1 MLKPNSI
8 YQGDCLDLMKH
19 IPDGSVDLILTDPP
33 YCVGASSSGVKSS
46 LADFSLI
53 KPFFDQ
59 VFAESQRVLID
70 GGHCYFFT
78 DWRTYP
84 LLYPIMQK
92 ILTVR
97 NLIVWDYE
105 WIKAGNFYRY
115 TYELI
120 IFATKGKAERTFSA
134 TESDVWRMKPINF
147 TNPNKLHKS
156 EKPVALLEKIIKNS
170 SAEGGVVL
178 DCFAGSGST
187 AVACVNTGRQFIG
200 FELDEHYFDV
210 ACDRIQ
216 QAQEKL
222 YGEDI

>member
-1 MLKPNSI
+1 MLKFNSM
-8 YQGDCLDLMKH
+8 YQGDCLELLKH
-19 IPDGSVDLILTDPP
+19 IPDASIDLICTYPP

-53 KPFFDQ
+53 KPFFSE
-59 VFAESQRVLID
+59 VFHNWQRVLKD
-70 GGHCYFFT
+70 GGYCYCFT

-84 LLYPIMQK
+84 LLYPMIQK
-92 ILTVR
+92 YLTVR

-120 IFATKGKAERTFSA
+120 IFATKGKAERTFPAS
-134 TESDVWRMKPINF
+134 ESDVWRMKPINY
-147 TNPNKLHKS
+147 TNPNKFHKS
-156 EKPVALLEKIIKNS
+156 EKPVALLERIITNS
-170 SAEGGVVL
+170 TTEGGVVL

-216 QAQEKL
+216 QAQEKN